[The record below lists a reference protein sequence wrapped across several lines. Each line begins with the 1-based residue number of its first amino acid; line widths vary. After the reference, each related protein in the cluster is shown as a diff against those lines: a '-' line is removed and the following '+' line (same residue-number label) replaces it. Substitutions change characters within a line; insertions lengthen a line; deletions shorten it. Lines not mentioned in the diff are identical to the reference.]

1 MFVYSVKTSKSKI
14 AVLLIALVA
23 TAAAVLF
30 VAFGEKAPVAADE
43 NTVSYKAENAE
54 QRNAF
59 ISQFGWKFS
68 ADPVEVSEVIIPSE
82 FDDVYMNYNEI
93 NKAQG
98 LDLELYKG
106 MRAKRWTYDILNY
119 PAYEGR
125 SGVVQLNLLVYNGV
139 VIGGDVCSLEK
150 DGFIHGFDFPQEKVT
165 ETAGASTSEA
175 VGSTQ

>member
-1 MFVYSVKTSKSKI
+1 MFVYSVKTSKSKL
-14 AVLLIALVA
+14 AVLLVALIA

-30 VAFGEKAPVAADE
+30 VAFGEKAPVATDE
-43 NTVSYKAENAE
+43 NTLSYKAENAE
-54 QRNAF
+54 QRIAF

-68 ADPVEVSEVIIPSE
+68 ADPVEVSEVIIPQE
-82 FDDVYMNYNEI
+82 FDDIYMNYNEI

-98 LDLELYKG
+98 LDLEPYKG

-139 VIGGDVCSLEK
+139 VIGGDVCSLEQG
-150 DGFIHGFDFPQEKVT
+150 GFIHGFDFPEEKVSSTAPST
-165 ETAGASTSEA
+165 EAQTAET
-175 VGSTQ
+175 TQ